1 MFFKIVH
8 LGTLTL
14 TTDTCWGGEGGAI
27 GVSTAAAASIPASTE
42 EFMDLRI

>member
-14 TTDTCWGGEGGAI
+14 TIDVVGGGVIGLGGA
-27 GVSTAAAASIPASTE
+27 VVC
-42 EFMDLRI
+42 